1 MVGGASGYG
10 RGPLRVREDTV
21 TLPERLANVVND
33 FLAAPPELRTELL
46 LEHAERLPELPP
58 ELTGEEGRDRFE
70 KVEECQTPFFLAT
83 DVADGRVSLH
93 FDCPPQA
100 PTTRG
105 FAGILHTGLDGASAA
120 EILAVPADFH
130 HGMGLAEVISPLRM
144 RGMDAILFRL
154 KRQVAARSALE
165 G

>member
-1 MVGGASGYG
+1 MA
-10 RGPLRVREDTV
+10 
-21 TLPERLANVVND
+21 LPERLANVVDD

-46 LEHAERLPELPP
+46 LEFAERLPELPP
-58 ELTGEEGRDRFE
+58 ELSGPEGRDRFE
-70 KVEECQTPFFLAT
+70 QVEECQTPFFLAT
-83 DVADGRVSLH
+83 EVNEDATVTLW

-105 FAGILHTGLDGASAA
+105 FAGILHAGLEGAAVA
-120 EILAVPADFH
+120 EVLAVPGDFH
-130 HGMGLAEVISPLRM
+130 HGMGLAEVISPLRL

-154 KRQVAARSALE
+154 KRQLALRAEGVAA

>member
-1 MVGGASGYG
+1 VS
-10 RGPLRVREDTV
+10 
-21 TLPERLANVVND
+21 LPERLANVVND

-46 LEHAERLPELPP
+46 LEQAEALPPLPP
-58 ELTGEEGRDRFE
+58 ELTGADARDRFE
-70 KVEECQTPFFLAT
+70 QVEECQTPFYLAT
-83 DVADGRVSLH
+83 DVADGHVSLH

-105 FAGILHTGLDGASAA
+105 FAGILHTGLDGATPE

-154 KRQVAARSALE
+154 KRQVAARAALE

>member
-1 MVGGASGYG
+1 V
-10 RGPLRVREDTV
+10 P
-21 TLPERLANVVND
+21 LPERLANVVDD

-46 LEHAERLPELPP
+46 LEHAERLPGLPAA
-58 ELTGEEGRDRFE
+58 LSGEDARDRFE
-70 KVEECQTPFFLAT
+70 QVEECQTPFFLAT
-83 DVADGRVSLH
+83 EVTDGRVALY

-105 FAGILHTGLDGASAA
+105 FAGILHTGLDGAAPA
-120 EILAVPADFH
+120 EILAVTDDFH

-154 KRQVAARSALE
+154 KRQVAARAALE

>member
-1 MVGGASGYG
+1 
-10 RGPLRVREDTV
+10 V
-21 TLPERLANVVND
+21 TLPERLANVVDD

-46 LEHAERLPELPP
+46 LEHAERLPGLPVELS
-58 ELTGEEGRDRFE
+58 GEDARDRFE
-70 KVEECQTPFFLAT
+70 QVEECQTPFFLAT
-83 DVADGRVSLH
+83 EVNEDATVSLW

-105 FAGILHTGLDGASAA
+105 FAGILHTGLDGASAD

-154 KRQVAARSALE
+154 KRQVAARAAL
-165 G
+165 GR

>member
-1 MVGGASGYG
+1 M
-10 RGPLRVREDTV
+10 P
-21 TLPERLANVVND
+21 LPERLANVVND

-46 LEHAERLPELPP
+46 LEHAEGLPDLPP
-58 ELTGEEGRDRFE
+58 ELTGEGARDRFE
-70 KVEECQTPFFLAT
+70 QVEECQTPFFLAT
-83 DVADGRVSLH
+83 DVVDGHVHLH

-105 FAGILHTGLDGASAA
+105 FAGILHAGLDGATP
-120 EILAVPADFH
+120 EEVLDVPADFH
-130 HGMGLAEVISPLRM
+130 HTMGLAEVISPLRL

-154 KRQVAARSALE
+154 KRQVAARAALE

>member
-1 MVGGASGYG
+1 
-10 RGPLRVREDTV
+10 V
-21 TLPERLANVVND
+21 TLPERLANVVDD

-46 LEHAERLPELPP
+46 LEHAERLPGLPAELS
-58 ELTGEEGRDRFE
+58 GENARDRFE
-70 KVEECQTPFFLAT
+70 QVEECQTPFFLAT
-83 DVADGRVSLH
+83 EVDEDSMVSLW

-105 FAGILHTGLDGASAA
+105 FAGILHTGLDGASAD

-154 KRQVAARSALE
+154 KRQVAARAAL
-165 G
+165 GR

>member
-1 MVGGASGYG
+1 M
-10 RGPLRVREDTV
+10 
-21 TLPERLANVVND
+21 TLPERLANVVDD

-46 LEHAERLPELPP
+46 LEHAERLPALPA
-58 ELTGEEGRDRFE
+58 ELTGEDARDRFE
-70 KVEECQTPFFLAT
+70 QVEECQTPFFLAT
-83 DVADGRVSLH
+83 EVTDGHVALY

-105 FAGILHTGLDGASAA
+105 FAGILHTGFDGAAP
-120 EILAVPADFH
+120 EDILGVPADFH

-154 KRQVAARSALE
+154 KRQVAARAALE